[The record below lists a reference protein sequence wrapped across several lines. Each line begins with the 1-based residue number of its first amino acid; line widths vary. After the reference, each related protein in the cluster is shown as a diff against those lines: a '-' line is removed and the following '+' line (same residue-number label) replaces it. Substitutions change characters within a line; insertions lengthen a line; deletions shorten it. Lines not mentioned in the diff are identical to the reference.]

1 VGPKEKVVFMLKHPL
16 FAVAVMLAL
25 LVHPDEVHAQANAQL
40 VRSVER
46 ELPRYAPNVDVRT
59 LSSHQIASLHM
70 VLHGR
75 YSESQKRA
83 RVRGIIGGL
92 DVLLFG
98 RNLTF
103 R

>member
-1 VGPKEKVVFMLKHPL
+1 MLKRPL
-16 FAVAVMLAL
+16 VAVALTLAL
-25 LVHPDEVHAQANAQL
+25 LAQPVPADAQRQVNTQL

-59 LSSHQIASLHM
+59 LTPHQIASLHM

-75 YSESQKRA
+75 YTQSQKRA
-83 RVRGIIGGL
+83 RVRSILGGL